1 MSLEKIE
8 GSHVFVGPIP
18 HSITPF
24 VDAKIKILF
33 AVHMDEELKKALI
46 KKGIK
51 VQIVP
56 PILDPEISPKLM
68 TKITTLANK
77 SKGNVAFTCL
87 AGAHVSNAY
96 AGTYL
101 IQKGW
106 PLNKIMKGLD
116 KISVKV
122 AHHHISP
129 GLAVG
134 IRETIKFS
142 QLNFLKTVG
151 ELRKQAKQKR
161 AMVKKKP
168 IKKKTTRKIK

>member
-1 MSLEKIE
+1 MTLEKIE

-56 PILDPEISPKLM
+56 PIMDPEISPKLM

-77 SKGNVAFTCL
+77 AKGNVAFTCL

-101 IQKGW
+101 IQNGW
-106 PLNKIMKGLD
+106 QLDKIMAGLD
-116 KISVKV
+116 KISIKV
-122 AHHHISP
+122 AHQHISP
-129 GLAVG
+129 GLAIG

-142 QLNFLKTVG
+142 QINFLRTIK
-151 ELRKQAKQKR
+151 EIKQKR
-161 AMVKKKP
+161 IRIKKKLVKKKIP
-168 IKKKTTRKIK
+168 RKIK